1 MMIAIQ
7 AEFKPTNIAT
17 KRRILSKWNLLMTTD
32 LAKRIIDVTSWLV
45 KVESKYT
52 KVVRYQV
59 PEITPNASIL
69 RFLDALQHVPNG
81 SKYTD
86 Q

>member
-17 KRRILSKWNLLMTTD
+17 KRRILSEWNLLMAID

-45 KVESKYT
+45 KVESKYAEA
-52 KVVRYQV
+52 VRYQV
-59 PEITPNASIL
+59 PEITPDASIL
-69 RFLDALQHVPNG
+69 
-81 SKYTD
+81 
-86 Q
+86 